1 MRGDRMTFRNVII
14 VSPYFPPSGLA
25 GVHRARHLVKH
36 LPAAGWMPIVLCVDE
51 AYHEQRLDAALGAL
65 VPLSSE
71 IVRVPALPIAATACL
86 GLGDISLRAWPHLAA
101 GVARLLRSR
110 PDSIVLITGS
120 PFYSM
125 LMTGWIKRRFGAPV
139 ILDFQDPWVSRWGAT
154 QRGLSKAT
162 LSHRLASVLEPRAVR
177 KADFITSV
185 SDAQNEEMAE
195 RYPWLDRSRMA
206 AIPIGGDPEDFET
219 MRLNTRRESSV
230 ELDATKIN
238 LSYVGTVMPRS
249 EPLMRGLLKALGRLK
264 AREPELVARLRLHFV
279 GTSNQPNDR
288 TSFRIVPIAVEEGVG
303 ELVVETPQRVPY
315 VDALSLLTK
324 SDGLLLIGSDEPH
337 YTASKIYP
345 ALMSGRPYLSLFHRM
360 SSAHAILARA
370 GGGVSLAFSTA
381 RELAALEPE
390 LAAGLRRLATGHEQ
404 FERADPSSYR
414 AYEAR
419 AIARRYAGIL
429 DRLAAHA

>member
-1 MRGDRMTFRNVII
+1 
-14 VSPYFPPSGLA
+14 
-25 GVHRARHLVKH
+25 
-36 LPAAGWMPIVLCVDE
+36 
-51 AYHEQRLDAALGAL
+51 
-65 VPLSSE
+65 
-71 IVRVPALPIAATACL
+71 
-86 GLGDISLRAWPHLAA
+86 
-101 GVARLLRSR
+101 
-110 PDSIVLITGS
+110 
-120 PFYSM
+120 
-125 LMTGWIKRRFGAPV
+125 
-139 ILDFQDPWVSRWGAT
+139 
-154 QRGLSKAT
+154 
-162 LSHRLASVLEPRAVR
+162 
-177 KADFITSV
+177 
-185 SDAQNEEMAE
+185 
-195 RYPWLDRSRMA
+195 
-206 AIPIGGDPEDFET
+206 

-230 ELDATKIN
+230 ELDTTKIN

-264 AREPELVARLRLHFV
+264 AREPELVARLRLNFV

-390 LAAGLRRLATGHEQ
+390 LAAGLRRLATGPEQ

-429 DRLAAHA
+429 DRLAAHS